1 MVFQWRDSPL
11 IIQHSSNTNS
21 PHAHTFDKGPSENV
35 SVELLIAAKGQAE
48 RDHLFG
54 VVDRAAFNFIIS
66 CTAANALPTL
76 CTRTAQMRS
85 ETELQSFPSY
95 VQLVVLSRSA
105 YAILVNNWLDTF
117 EKGVK
122 IHVLIGDQYI
132 PVGAMTFIF
141 WWCEHNLSDNFILS
155 RFGIILSFNVRKC
168 SF

>member
-1 MVFQWRDSPL
+1 MVFQWLDSPL
-11 IIQHSSNTNS
+11 IIQHSSNTN
-21 PHAHTFDKGPSENV
+21 PLHAHTFDKGPSENV

-66 CTAANALPTL
+66 CTAANARPTL
-76 CTRTAQMRS
+76 YTLHRCIQRRNYS
-85 ETELQSFPSY
+85 PSPLY

-122 IHVLIGDQYI
+122 IHVLIGDQ
-132 PVGAMTFIF
+132 
-141 WWCEHNLSDNFILS
+141 
-155 RFGIILSFNVRKC
+155 
-168 SF
+168 